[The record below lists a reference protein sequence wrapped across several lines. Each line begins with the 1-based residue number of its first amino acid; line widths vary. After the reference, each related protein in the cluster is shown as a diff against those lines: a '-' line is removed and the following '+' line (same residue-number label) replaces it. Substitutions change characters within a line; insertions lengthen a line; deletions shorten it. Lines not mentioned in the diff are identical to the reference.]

1 MEGFRK
7 MTNERNPQA
16 QFEQISPTQYK
27 IEVVVPPEKVQEKLD
42 FAYTELSKSAS
53 IPGFRPGHAPRGILN
68 RMFGKDRIVKE
79 MTDEVVEDTFW
90 PAIKQYEFT
99 IVGKPQITPGEMHE
113 GEDFHYTALV
123 EVLPPIPELKFDDIK
138 ITLPTHEVTDEVI
151 AEEMRSLQIR
161 LATQSS
167 VTDRPA
173 ADDDFV
179 EVDFESEVPDVMVN
193 TLEGEVPWR
202 YKESKL
208 IIELGRG
215 KALPGLED
223 ALRGMVLEEIK
234 DFDVVIPEDFQDPRV
249 RGKKLTAKARLTGIK
264 KLDLPELTDEFIVE
278 KFGDAGIDNL
288 EGLKNKIK
296 EEVEKTYANIDERET
311 IDQIESYLSRSIEFP
326 LPEILVRASFAD
338 ILDRTLSELQKK
350 GKDIEKLMGPEDEAG
365 LKIRKRAWFQ
375 AERMTRLRIIL
386 RELARKEG
394 IRVTD
399 ENLANFIMMM
409 AYRQGLKEKDIKLLF
424 NDESFI
430 NDTREDLIRKQATN
444 VILGKVSPVRVEM
457 EKFKKL
463 VEDAQLESMEFEEA
477 TIKTFED
484 PFEKLKRAHELEH
497 AKEHELEQEHEHHEH
512 EHRDHEHDHHE
523 HDDHHHDHGNEHHD
537 HEHHDHHHDQKGS

>member
-1 MEGFRK
+1 
-7 MTNERNPQA
+7 MTNDRNPQA
-16 QFEQISPTQYK
+16 QAEQISPTQYK
-27 IEVVVPPEKVQEKLD
+27 IEVVVPPEKVQEKLE
-42 FAYTELSKSAS
+42 FAYTELSKSAN
-53 IPGFRPGHAPRGILN
+53 IPGFRPGHAPRAIIN
-68 RMFGKDRIVKE
+68 RMFGKERIVKE

-99 IVGKPQITPGEMHE
+99 IVGKPQITPGEIHE

-123 EVLPPIPELKFDDIK
+123 EVLPQIPDLKFDEIK
-138 ITLPTHEVTDEVI
+138 ITLPVHEVTDEVI
-151 AEEMRSLQIR
+151 AEELRSLQIR
-161 LATQSS
+161 LATPNTI
-167 VTDRPA
+167 TDRSA
-173 ADDDFV
+173 ADGDFV

-193 TLEGEVPWR
+193 ALEGEVPWR
-202 YKESKL
+202 YKEKNL
-208 IIELGRG
+208 IVELGRG

-223 ALRGMVLEEIK
+223 ALKGMSLEEIK
-234 DFDVVIPEDFQDPRV
+234 EFEVVVPEDFQDPRV
-249 RGKKLTAKARLTGIK
+249 RGKKLQAKARLTNIK
-264 KLDLPELTDEFIVE
+264 NLDLPELTDEFIVE
-278 KFGDAGIDNL
+278 KFGDAAIDNMESL
-288 EGLKNKIK
+288 RNKIK

-311 IDQIESYLSRSIEFP
+311 IDQIESHLSRNIEFP
-326 LPEILVRASFAD
+326 LPETLVRASFAD
-338 ILDRTLSELQKK
+338 ILDRTLSELQKR
-350 GKDIEKLMGPEDEAG
+350 GGDIEKLMSAEDEAG

-424 NDESFI
+424 NDESFV
-430 NDTREDLIRKQATN
+430 NDTREDLIRRQATN
-444 VILGKVSPVRVEM
+444 FILAKVTPERVDM

-463 VEDAQLESMEFEEA
+463 VEDAQKESMEFEEE

-497 AKEHELEQEHEHHEH
+497 AHDHENALGDHDHEHEHHDH
-512 EHRDHEHDHHE
+512 EHDHDHHE

-537 HEHHDHHHDQKGS
+537 QHHDHHHEQKGS